1 MSPAAGLCLAF
12 SSLAAHAQPA
22 ALEQCRALAD
32 AQARL
37 LCYDSWVDA
46 QLTARKTP
54 GQAAPAVAAAVAATS
69 AAPAPTAV
77 APAAASFGLEQQ
89 ARKAEVQEI
98 ESEISGLFE
107 GWGPK
112 QVIKLSNGQLW
123 QITDD
128 SSAVLYLK
136 NPKVK
141 VRRSVLGYFVLEFEA
156 STQTA
161 KVRRLER

>member
-1 MSPAAGLCLAF
+1 MP
-12 SSLAAHAQPA
+12 
-22 ALEQCRALAD
+22 D

-37 LCYDSWVDA
+37 LCYDTWVDGQA
-46 QLTARKTP
+46 AALKTP
-54 GQAAPAVAAAVAATS
+54 GQVAPALAAAAAAAPALVPATVS
-69 AAPAPTAV
+69 TA

-89 ARKAEVQEI
+89 ARKAEAQEV

-112 QVIKLSNGQLW
+112 HVIRFANGQLW
-123 QITDD
+123 QIVDG

-141 VRRSVLGYFVLEFEA
+141 VRRGMLGTYVLEFEA
-156 STQTA
+156 SNETA

>member
-1 MSPAAGLCLAF
+1 MRRIFANRLAF
-12 SSLAAHAQPA
+12 ATAVIVILMSALFAAARAQAQALPA
-22 ALEQCRALAD
+22 QQCRAMPD
-32 AQARL
+32 PQARL
-37 LCYDSWVDA
+37 LCYDAWVDA
-46 QLTARKTP
+46 QAGLASSKSAAGP
-54 GQAAPAVAAAVAATS
+54 AAPAAV
-69 AAPAPTAV
+69 
-77 APAAASFGLEQQ
+77 SFGLEQQ
-89 ARKAEVQEI
+89 ARKAEAQEI

-112 QVIKLSNGQLW
+112 QVIKLNNGQLW

-156 STQTA
+156 STHTA

>member
-1 MSPAAGLCLAF
+1 MMKLTRKFMNPVAGLCLALTW
-12 SSLAAHAQPA
+12 LAADAQPV
-22 ALEQCRALAD
+22 ALEQCRVLAD
-32 AQARL
+32 GQARL
-37 LCYDSWVDA
+37 LCYDGWVDA
-46 QLTARKTP
+46 QVVARKVP
-54 GQAAPAVAAAVAATS
+54 SQVAPAVAAA
-69 AAPAPTAV
+69 

-89 ARKAEVQEI
+89 ARKAEAQEI
-98 ESEISGLFE
+98 DSEISGLFE

-112 QVIKLSNGQLW
+112 QVIKLNNGQLW